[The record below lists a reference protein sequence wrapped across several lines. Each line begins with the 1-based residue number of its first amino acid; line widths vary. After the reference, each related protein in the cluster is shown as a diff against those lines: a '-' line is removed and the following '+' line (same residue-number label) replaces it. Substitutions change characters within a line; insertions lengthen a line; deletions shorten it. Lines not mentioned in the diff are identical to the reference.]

1 MNITKHAFDRM
12 TERGMTPE
20 MLASLM
26 KGRKLVWKSENGRFV
41 VVGSADGKLWTVVM
55 ESDLYTV
62 VTVRRAHKNEEAVWN
77 SR

>member
-20 MLASLM
+20 MLASLI
-26 KGRKLVWKSENGRFV
+26 KGRTLVWKSANGRFV
-41 VVGSADGKLWTVVM
+41 VVGTADGKLWAVVM
-55 ESDLYTV
+55 ESDMYTV
-62 VTVRRAHKNEEAVWN
+62 VTVRRAHKDEEAVWN

>member
-20 MLASLM
+20 MLVSLM
-26 KGRKLVWKSENGRFV
+26 KGRKLVWESENGRFV